1 MAACKEAARTFA
13 ETVGFIRRERERE
26 GERERGREA
35 GREGG
40 REGDRG
46 GPVQYCGPNN
56 LKVMFSE

>member
-26 GERERGREA
+26 GEREG
-35 GREGG
+35 EGG
-40 REGDRG
+40 REGG
-46 GPVQYCGPNN
+46 GPVQYCGPYK

>member
-40 REGDRG
+40 RETEADLCSTV
-46 GPVQYCGPNN
+46 GPIT
-56 LKVMFSE
+56 

>member
-13 ETVGFIRRERERE
+13 ETVGFIRRERAGGRERE
-26 GERERGREA
+26 GEG
-35 GREGG
+35 GREGR

-46 GPVQYCGPNN
+46 GPVQYCGLNN